1 MLEPSLVPARFYRPE
16 AGRVWAWGA
25 CPRRRSN
32 RRRSGAAGVRAPVR
46 KAPHATT
53 TCDQLY
59 GEAKRRNI
67 KCRSS
72 MKKAELQQKLGC

>member
-1 MLEPSLVPARFYRPE
+1 MGV
-16 AGRVWAWGA
+16 GRVPETQIESSSKRGGRHSHTGA
-25 CPRRRSN
+25 EGP
-32 RRRSGAAGVRAPVR
+32 
-46 KAPHATT
+46 